1 MNMLKE
7 GDRAP
12 EVKLPDKTGKM
23 INLDDFKGKKK
34 IVYFYPKDDTPGCT
48 KEACGF
54 RDLYDEFLDKGAVV
68 VGISPDSPESHEK
81 FTTKFGLPFILL
93 SDTGKTVTESFG
105 AWGEKKNYGKTYMG
119 VIRSTFV
126 LDENNVVIK
135 AYPKVKPEEHAR
147 EILELLIGM

>member
-1 MNMLKE
+1 MLKE

-12 EVKLPDKTGKM
+12 RINLPDNTGKM
-23 INLDDFKGKKK
+23 ISLDDFKGKKK

-54 RDLYDEFLDKGAVV
+54 RDSYDDFLEKGAVV
-68 VGISPDSPESHEK
+68 LGISPDSPESHEK
-81 FTTKFGLPFILL
+81 FRAKFDLPFILL
-93 SDTGKTVTESFG
+93 SDTGKTVIESFG

-126 LDENNVVIK
+126 LDENDVVVK
-135 AYPKVKPEEHAR
+135 AYPKVKPEQHAQ
-147 EILELLIGM
+147 EILELLT

>member
-1 MNMLKE
+1 MLKE

-12 EVKLPDKTGKM
+12 EVKLPDNTGKI

-54 RDLYDEFLDKGAVV
+54 RDAYDEFLAKGAVV
-68 VGISPDSPESHEK
+68 VGISPDSAESHEK
-81 FTTKFGLPFILL
+81 FRAKFDLPFILL
-93 SDTGKTVTESFG
+93 SDTEKTVIEGFG

-119 VIRSTFV
+119 LIRSTFV
-126 LDENNVVIK
+126 LDENNVVMK
-135 AYPKVKPEEHAR
+135 AYPKVKPEQHAR
-147 EILELLIGM
+147 EILEMLN